1 VKSNDWLGNLV
12 SILFFAG
19 LALAAWGLS
28 EVLQRGGLGSPTAAS
43 GPNAIVESARII
55 RTDALGK
62 PQYRLEAKRI
72 AHYDDGDQSLFD
84 QPVMVSLSPDKPVTI
99 VKANQAV
106 ATNNQNQIDLSG
118 DVRIDRAAFGAQPEA
133 RITTSKATLF
143 VEEERAITDA
153 PVFVQRGLSTLQ
165 GVGMRFDQKTQKIDI
180 ISESRMVVP
189 KESRK

>member
-1 VKSNDWLGNLV
+1 MKSNDWVGNLV

-19 LALAAWGLS
+19 LAIAAWGLS
-28 EVLQRGGLGSPTAAS
+28 EVLQRGGLRSSTGTS

-55 RTDALGK
+55 RSDALGK

-72 AHYDDGDQSLFD
+72 VHYDDGDQSLFE
-84 QPVMVSLSPDKPVTI
+84 QPVMVSLSTDKPATI
-99 VKANQAV
+99 VRADQAV

-118 DVRIDRAAFGAQPEA
+118 DVRIHRAAFGAQPEA
-133 RITTSKATLF
+133 RVATSKATLF

-153 PVFVQRGLSTLQ
+153 PVFVQRGFSTLQ

-180 ISESRMVVP
+180 VSESRMVVP

>member
-1 VKSNDWLGNLV
+1 
-12 SILFFAG
+12 
-19 LALAAWGLS
+19 
-28 EVLQRGGLGSPTAAS
+28 
-43 GPNAIVESARII
+43 
-55 RTDALGK
+55 
-62 PQYRLEAKRI
+62 
-72 AHYDDGDQSLFD
+72 
-84 QPVMVSLSPDKPVTI
+84 MVSLSPDKPATI